1 MVKKRLTKSLE
12 DYIEAI
18 YAMLQV
24 KQVVRV
30 TDLAEEFS
38 YSKASISRAIST
50 LKTKGLVKHEAYG
63 TITLTQKGITLAKA
77 VMDKHIML
85 TNFLVDILGV
95 SSSVAEE
102 DACKIEHIVS
112 QETVDKIKEYMKKS

>member
-18 YAMLQV
+18 YTMLQE
-24 KQVVRV
+24 QSTVRV

-50 LKTKGLVKHEAYG
+50 LTSRGLVKHESYG
-63 TITLTQKGITLAKA
+63 TITLTPKGVSLAKA
-77 VMDKHIML
+77 VLEKHVML
-85 TNFLVDILGV
+85 TKFLTEVLGV
-95 SSSVAEE
+95 ASDIAEE

-112 QETVDKIKEYMKKS
+112 QETVEKIKQYMKK